1 MPTWSEILLELQ
13 QLVLA
18 NPQPAPGQPSPFDI
32 TRRKSLRGVADRTH
46 RNVILYASKWTQP
59 SGVDPDMISI
69 VPEDV
74 QGFMEVVHGLEG
86 DTLDLI
92 LHLPG
97 GSAETTEAIVIYL
110 RSRFNDI
117 RVFIPQAAMSA
128 ASMLAC
134 AGDRIVMGKHSFIGP
149 IDPQFVLRTDVGV
162 IAAPAHA
169 ILEQFKQ
176 AQQECRDPN
185 LLPSWIPILRQYG
198 PALLVQ
204 CQLATKL
211 SQSLVTDWLTR
222 YMFRGDPNAAQ
233 KADRIA
239 SALANHAN
247 FMSHGRFISRD
258 QAKAMGLVIDDLEAD
273 QSLQDAV
280 LSVFHATTHSLGTAA
295 TKIIENH
302 LGKSFIK
309 LQQQQVLRLPAMAPF
324 PIPVPPFAMPPVPPA
339 GPVPLAAPAPPNP
352 PPAAPPLP
360 PARSCR
366 GK

>member
-1 MPTWSEILLELQ
+1 VPTWSEILLELQ
-13 QLVLA
+13 QLALA

-32 TRRKSLRGVADRTH
+32 VRRKYLQGVAALTH
-46 RNVILYASKWTQP
+46 RNVILYASRWTQP
-59 SGVDPDMISI
+59 SGADPDLVSI

-74 QGFMEVVHGLEG
+74 QGFMEVVHGLTG

-97 GSAETTEAIVIYL
+97 GSAETTEAIVTYL

-134 AGDRIVMGKHSFIGP
+134 AADRIVMGKHSFIGP

-176 AQQECRDPN
+176 AQQECKDPN

-211 SQSLVTDWLTR
+211 SQTLVTAWLIQ

-233 KADRIA
+233 KADSIA

-258 QAKAMGLVIDDLEAD
+258 QAKAMGLTIDNLETD
-273 QSLQDAV
+273 QILQDAV
-280 LSVFHATTHSLGTAA
+280 LSVFHATTHSFGSPA

-309 LQQQQVLRLPAMAPF
+309 LQQQQVIQFPAMMPF
-324 PIPVPPFAMPPVPPA
+324 PPVSPFGVPPVPPA
-339 GPVPLAAPAPPNP
+339 APVPFPA
-352 PPAAPPLP
+352 PAAPIPQLP
-360 PARSCR
+360 ATRRR